1 MQRNTPSGVKYGTT
15 GGPFQSE
22 PLIDNNLQCKPPF
35 RIYYTDGCVEADNEG
50 LNILDYVQHSKCN
63 RVLFRILIGP
73 APIEGTL
80 MDLFI
85 QSKIHNLLT
94 RVIYFFFCKASYLH
108 SVRKHQTDF
117 NHFIVWVFQEKKIG
131 IFSCMV
137 YDVLVIN
144 IFGISDIRQ
153 RILEFQCIHIGEH
166 DKQFFQ

>member
-94 RVIYFFFCKASYLH
+94 RVIYFFSAMLATYIPSGSTKQILIISLFEYFK
-108 SVRKHQTDF
+108 RK
-117 NHFIVWVFQEKKIG
+117 K
-131 IFSCMV
+131 
-137 YDVLVIN
+137 LVSSHAWYMIY
-144 IFGISDIRQ
+144 
-153 RILEFQCIHIGEH
+153 
-166 DKQFFQ
+166 